1 MLKFKKNWLYRYN
14 DWCDDNLWTI
24 DDVTRSKT
32 LCSYFWGSV
41 WNLLVTNVLYVL
53 ITCAFGAIMGY
64 SALSEGVIPF
74 EGMVGI
80 ILHILSGWGLFLGFI
95 LSFVVAVY
103 VWHFVGNFLGGKFK
117 KSKEVKKNN
126 IMVEWV
132 KAKKNKICPLIEF
145 ED

>member
-14 DWCDDNLWTI
+14 DWCDSNLWTI

-41 WNLLVTNVLYVL
+41 WNVLVTNILYVL
-53 ITCAFGAIMGY
+53 ITCAIGAIIGY
-64 SALSEGVIPF
+64 SALSEGMVPF
-74 EGMVGI
+74 EGVVGV

-103 VWHFVGNFLGGKFK
+103 VWHLIGEFLSGKFK
-117 KSKEVKKNN
+117 TPNKVKQNN
-126 IMVEWV
+126 IVIEWV